1 MQPHEDTETES
12 WLPHGQQSPTN
23 RNGQDT
29 PTIQFFPAS
38 YPDSAH
44 DITSDGKR
52 KRVGFSQDITPPSD
66 ELEIASSTQDGHDGE
81 PVLSMES
88 TMPANTL
95 RPIPA
100 HSRRPNAL
108 DQELSSIRRTD
119 ISDSE
124 LSMQVHKVFGQ
135 PYVPKPK
142 PAIRKT
148 GHTPDFEL
156 SGMDVD
162 NPDDDGTQK
171 VRSGLDAHD
180 RAQKLAARVGSFNA
194 SQVGSRRNSI
204 DSSEMDSPHRRLQG
218 HAEAEEDEN
227 DSDEDVLFQ
236 KRVQQSQLLEDTA
249 HAEARRLVRTY
260 TQRHTRPDSYYD
272 TESPLH
278 SGQMTPVAEQS
289 HAEDYVAKPKKYRG
303 GVLAALLK
311 LQNQHEDDHSF
322 APSSRKHNHSRGWS
336 TDISTV
342 ENTPGNSPQR
352 SGASTPTQKHGLLHW
367 SKKHGN
373 DSLHSLSHLVGS
385 SSTLAFP
392 SKDFGEEVAER
403 GKQHKVSRP
412 GIGKRSKSSEAIA
425 SAFKRISRPRLE
437 DQIKITVHIAQT
449 LSRQKYLVKLC
460 RALMEYGAP
469 THRLEG
475 MIRIYSKHDPR
486 LILAEYMKASSRVLE
501 IESQYLYIPG
511 CMIISFDDPTTHTTE
526 VKIVRVSQGVNLG
539 KLRDSHAIYKEVVH
553 DLIGVE
559 EATQRLDEVMGAKP
573 KFNRWF
579 LVFVYGLASV
589 CVGPFAFGARLID
602 LPISFVLGCIL
613 GVLQLIV
620 APKSDLYA
628 NIFEI
633 TAAVVTSFIARG
645 MGSIPDGRGGTIF
658 CFSALAQS
666 SIALILP
673 GYTVLCA
680 SLELQ
685 SRSIVAGSV
694 RMVYAI
700 IYSLFLGFGITI
712 GTVLYG
718 MMDHNASSK
727 TTCAT
732 SMPGYWF
739 FFFVPGFTMCL
750 IIINQAKWKQAPV
763 MLIIS
768 FSGYL
773 VNYFCSKRFS
783 GNTQVSQTLGALTI
797 GVMAN
802 LYARLGRYAD
812 NFFIR
817 IWEDNIR
824 PLFLRTRDRLQNVEA
839 PLRRLASLEEG
850 SKEKEKD
857 KEPRKPRRERV
868 GYGMAAAAMLPAIFV
883 QVPSGLAVSG
893 SLVSGITSANQI
905 LSNVTGTTVVSSGSD
920 GSAINSAAFN
930 VGYSVIQVAIGI
942 TVGLFL
948 SAVIVYP
955 FGKGRSRSGLF
966 SF

>member
-1 MQPHEDTETES
+1 
-12 WLPHGQQSPTN
+12 
-23 RNGQDT
+23 
-29 PTIQFFPAS
+29 
-38 YPDSAH
+38 
-44 DITSDGKR
+44 
-52 KRVGFSQDITPPSD
+52 
-66 ELEIASSTQDGHDGE
+66 
-81 PVLSMES
+81 
-88 TMPANTL
+88 
-95 RPIPA
+95 
-100 HSRRPNAL
+100 
-108 DQELSSIRRTD
+108 
-119 ISDSE
+119 
-124 LSMQVHKVFGQ
+124 
-135 PYVPKPK
+135 
-142 PAIRKT
+142 
-148 GHTPDFEL
+148 
-156 SGMDVD
+156 
-162 NPDDDGTQK
+162 
-171 VRSGLDAHD
+171 
-180 RAQKLAARVGSFNA
+180 
-194 SQVGSRRNSI
+194 
-204 DSSEMDSPHRRLQG
+204 
-218 HAEAEEDEN
+218 
-227 DSDEDVLFQ
+227 
-236 KRVQQSQLLEDTA
+236 
-249 HAEARRLVRTY
+249 
-260 TQRHTRPDSYYD
+260 
-272 TESPLH
+272 
-278 SGQMTPVAEQS
+278 
-289 HAEDYVAKPKKYRG
+289 
-303 GVLAALLK
+303 
-311 LQNQHEDDHSF
+311 
-322 APSSRKHNHSRGWS
+322 
-336 TDISTV
+336 
-342 ENTPGNSPQR
+342 
-352 SGASTPTQKHGLLHW
+352 
-367 SKKHGN
+367 
-373 DSLHSLSHLVGS
+373 
-385 SSTLAFP
+385 
-392 SKDFGEEVAER
+392 
-403 GKQHKVSRP
+403 
-412 GIGKRSKSSEAIA
+412 
-425 SAFKRISRPRLE
+425 
-437 DQIKITVHIAQT
+437 
-449 LSRQKYLVKLC
+449 
-460 RALMEYGAP
+460 
-469 THRLEG
+469 
-475 MIRIYSKHDPR
+475 
-486 LILAEYMKASSRVLE
+486 MKASSRVLE
-501 IESQYLYIPG
+501 IESQYLYLPG

-526 VKIVRVSQGVNLG
+526 VKIVRVAQGVNLG

-553 DLIGVE
+553 DFIGVE

-579 LVFVYGLASV
+579 LVCVYGLASV

-602 LPISFVLGCIL
+602 LPISFILGCIL

-645 MGSIPDGRGGTIF
+645 IGSIPDGKGGTIF

-712 GTVLYG
+712 GTVIYG
-718 MMDHNASSK
+718 MMDHNASSS

-732 SMPGYWF
+732 SMPGHWL

-768 FSGYL
+768 FAGYV

-817 IWEDNIR
+817 IWETVIL
-824 PLFLRTRDRLQNVEA
+824 PLYQRTWDRIHHVEA

-850 SKEKEKD
+850 SIEKRKD
-857 KEPRKPRRERV
+857 KEPHKARRERV

-893 SLVSGITSANQI
+893 SLVSGITSANEI
-905 LSNVTGTTVVSSGSD
+905 VSNVTGTTVVSSASD
-920 GSAINSAAFN
+920 LSAINSAAFN